1 MYSET
6 WPDSGTMRNGCV
18 FERLTS
24 ERPIS
29 ESESSSWPTPRAT
42 SGGGDT
48 SAYPGAPYRP
58 ALAQLA
64 QKWPT
69 ARGEDGE
76 SCGNHPDSKGDSLTG
91 VTRTWSTASA
101 HDGRRPGSDAT
112 STQGANLKR
121 DAETWATPDAN
132 RSSYSNG
139 VMGPNIREQAT
150 QWNTPSTEDHKTDG
164 PKALARYG
172 TDDMKTCDMRL
183 RNQAGT
189 WQTPQSRDHRSGESL
204 KDYGNTRP
212 LNEQVLEVLLPAP
225 QTPDG
230 PQSSAPAP
238 TSPLRLNPQFV
249 EWLMGFPIGWSK
261 P

>member
-29 ESESSSWPTPRAT
+29 ESESSSWPTAQAHDAGGPRGNTMADHHYKDHDLVNAAQNWPTTRAT
-42 SGGGDT
+42 SGGGNT

-64 QKWPT
+64 
-69 ARGEDGE
+69 G
-76 SCGNHPDSKGDSLTG
+76 S
-91 VTRTWSTASA
+91 WSTASA

-139 VMGPNIREQAT
+139 V
-150 QWNTPSTEDHKTDG
+150 
-164 PKALARYG
+164 
-172 TDDMKTCDMRL
+172 
-183 RNQAGT
+183 
-189 WQTPQSRDHRSGESL
+189 WQTPQARDYRSGESL

-212 LNEQVLEVLLPAP
+212 LNEQVLSLPAP
-225 QTPDG
+225 LIPDG
-230 PQSSAPAP
+230 PQFSESDLTSLRRLSLQNAANAPKM
-238 TSPLRLNPQFV
+238 RLNPQFV